1 MKENIEEI
9 LNINLNECNI
19 PFTYDRAKLIK
30 NTYYDPKN
38 FEIHIM
44 FENFNETFTDHR
56 NVLNCYD
63 GQLSQIMFQD
73 NGFPG
78 ASICFDRE
86 LLPEVAVKTIIEVA
100 SMDPV
105 EKEDNKKASI

>member
-1 MKENIEEI
+1 MKEKIDEI
-9 LNINLNECNI
+9 LNINLAECNV
-19 PFTYDRAKLIK
+19 PFTYDRAKMVR
-30 NTYYDPKN
+30 NTYYDDKN
-38 FEIHIM
+38 YEIHIM
-44 FENFNETFTDHR
+44 FENYNKTFTDHR

-86 LLPEVAVKTIIEVA
+86 LLPEVAVKTIVEIA
-100 SMDPV
+100 SMNPV
-105 EKEDNKKASI
+105 KEDNKKANI